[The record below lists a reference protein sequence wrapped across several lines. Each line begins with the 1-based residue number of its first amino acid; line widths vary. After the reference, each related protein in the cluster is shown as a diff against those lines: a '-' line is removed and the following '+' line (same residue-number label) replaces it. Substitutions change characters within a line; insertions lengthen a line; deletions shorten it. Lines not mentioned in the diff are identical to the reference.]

1 MSVESFLFVNGIIY
15 LFQILVDK
23 TEDSYALENQTCDP
37 AVEDSYAFF
46 WYLLSPFLMRRK
58 LKFPKFGDFRRES
71 LKIVFIFRNFRDT
84 WLSYCVLCL

>member
-23 TEDSYALENQTCDP
+23 T
-37 AVEDSYAFF
+37 EDSYAFF

>member
-1 MSVESFLFVNGIIY
+1 MTYYLMSVESFLFVNGIIY

-46 WYLLSPFLMRRK
+46 
-58 LKFPKFGDFRRES
+58 
-71 LKIVFIFRNFRDT
+71 
-84 WLSYCVLCL
+84 